1 MEKRRHTL
9 LIVDDE
15 VDVLE
20 SLRHQF
26 HRTYRVLTST
36 TGTQAVSLLLDHE
49 VQLILSDQRM
59 PGMQGDAFLSQARRL
74 QPDAIRMLFTGYADI
89 QAVINAV
96 NEGHIFRYIL
106 KPWDTVEL
114 EGIIRQAVEQ
124 YDLLAERQRL
134 IAELQAANA
143 QLLQANEE
151 LARAGQLKTAFIEVA
166 SHEFNT
172 PITLVLGLTELLKL
186 ANPDLSE
193 DEQEILRQITNSGR
207 QLSRLVT
214 NMLTLLRAE
223 DFRRT
228 LQRSPVSLNDLIRG
242 VVEQVRPFVHV
253 RQLQLDV
260 SLPQDMG
267 TFELDAD
274 KISAVLVNLL
284 TNAIKFT
291 PDRGGIELAARLG
304 DDDEAVIE
312 VVDRG
317 VGLEPQALQ
326 HLFQPFFTQFDPSRH
341 SSGDFGFCKRGLGLG
356 LSIAK
361 QFVEMHGG
369 RISAESVPGKGTR
382 ITIRLPLRA
391 ACRPRTHPESQPWLW
406 PLTRRRRPSVHRR
419 NARSS
424 QPACP
429 ESASWTRCPF
439 SRGRQMPRALIVE
452 DEPEANKLLG
462 MLLRLRGYQIESAFN
477 GRQALEL
484 VEKSPPDIIFLDL
497 MLPDLNGYEVCK
509 ILKSAKGTSLIP
521 LVIVTARITAEN
533 RIESFCYGRR

>member
-1 MEKRRHTL
+1 MEQRRHTL

-26 HRTYRVLTST
+26 HRTYRVLTAGS
-36 TGTQAVSLLLDHE
+36 GGQAVSVLDANE

-59 PGMQGDAFLSQARRL
+59 PGMQGDSFLSQARRL

-114 EGIIRQAVEQ
+114 EGIIRQAAEQ
-124 YDLLAERQRL
+124 YDLLAERKRL

-143 QLLQANEE
+143 QLLHANEE

-172 PITLVLGLTELLKL
+172 PITLVLGLTELLKM
-186 ANPDLSE
+186 ANPNPAD
-193 DEQEILRQITNSGR
+193 DEREILRQITASGR

-214 NMLTLLRAE
+214 SMLTLLRAE

-228 LQRSPVSLNDLIRG
+228 LQRSPVELSGLIQD
-242 VVEQVRPFVHV
+242 VVDQVRPFVHA
-253 RQLQLDV
+253 RQLHLHLAVAED
-260 SLPQDMG
+260 LG
-267 TFELDAD
+267 TFEIDAD

-291 PDRGGIELAARLG
+291 PDQGQIELSAELEDG
-304 DDDEAVIE
+304 DEARICVA
-312 VVDRG
+312 DRG
-317 VGLEPQALQ
+317 VGLEPQALK
-326 HLFQPFFTQFDPSRH
+326 HLFQPFFAQFDPSRH

-356 LSIAK
+356 LSISK

-369 RISAESVPGKGTR
+369 EISAESDPEGGTR
-382 ITIRLPLRA
+382 ITVRLP
-391 ACRPRTHPESQPWLW
+391 
-406 PLTRRRRPSVHRR
+406 RR
-419 NARSS
+419 ARS
-424 QPACP
+424 PA
-429 ESASWTRCPF
+429 
-439 SRGRQMPRALIVE
+439 
-452 DEPEANKLLG
+452 
-462 MLLRLRGYQIESAFN
+462 
-477 GRQALEL
+477 
-484 VEKSPPDIIFLDL
+484 EKAPYPSPP
-497 MLPDLNGYEVCK
+497 
-509 ILKSAKGTSLIP
+509 SLAP
-521 LVIVTARITAEN
+521 YQEAST
-533 RIESFCYGRR
+533 

>member
-1 MEKRRHTL
+1 MEQRRHTL

-26 HRTYRVLTST
+26 HRTYRVLTAAS
-36 TGTQAVSLLLDHE
+36 GGQAVSLLNE
-49 VQLILSDQRM
+49 NQVQLILSDQRM
-59 PGMQGDAFLSQARRL
+59 PGMQGDALLSQARRL

-114 EGIIRQAVEQ
+114 EGIIRQAAEQ
-124 YDLLAERQRL
+124 YNLLAERKRL

-172 PITLVLGLTELLKL
+172 PITLILGLTELLKL
-186 ANPDLSE
+186 ANPNRAD
-193 DEQEILRQITNSGR
+193 DEWEILHQITTSGR

-228 LQRSPVSLNDLIRG
+228 LKRSPVELCNLIEG
-242 VVEQVRPFVHV
+242 VVDQVRPFIHA
-253 RQLQLDV
+253 RQLHLQL
-260 SLPQDMG
+260 SLAPDLG
-267 TFELDAD
+267 TFEVDAD
-274 KISAVLVNLL
+274 KMSAVLVNLL

-291 PDRGGIELAARLG
+291 PDQGQIELSAHLG
-304 DDDEAVIE
+304 EGDEAWICVE
-312 VVDRG
+312 DRG
-317 VGLEPQALQ
+317 LGLEPQALKY
-326 HLFQPFFTQFDPSRH
+326 LFQPFFTQFDPSRH
-341 SSGDFGFCKRGLGLG
+341 SSGDFGFNKRGLGLG

-369 RISAESVPGKGTR
+369 RILAESAPERGTR
-382 ITIRLPLRA
+382 ITVRLPRRA
-391 ACRPRTHPESQPWLW
+391 SSPGEDASGAAPSSLASYQEASRQWLQLW
-406 PLTRRRRPSVHRR
+406 LSLWLAPSSL
-419 NARSS
+419 APY
-424 QPACP
+424 Q
-429 ESASWTRCPF
+429 EAS
-439 SRGRQMPRALIVE
+439 I
-452 DEPEANKLLG
+452 
-462 MLLRLRGYQIESAFN
+462 
-477 GRQALEL
+477 
-484 VEKSPPDIIFLDL
+484 
-497 MLPDLNGYEVCK
+497 
-509 ILKSAKGTSLIP
+509 
-521 LVIVTARITAEN
+521 
-533 RIESFCYGRR
+533 